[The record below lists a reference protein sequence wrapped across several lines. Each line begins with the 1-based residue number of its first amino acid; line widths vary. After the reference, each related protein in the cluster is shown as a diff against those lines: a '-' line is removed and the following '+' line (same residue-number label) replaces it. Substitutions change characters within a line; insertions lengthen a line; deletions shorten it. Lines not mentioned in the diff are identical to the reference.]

1 MAFMGEGGGYSSKV
15 FIFNE
20 KEIFKEFNGGLSYRE
35 KAIWTVLYFQDSCN
49 NKSLSEFSGKKALFS
64 IGPRSNRM
72 LSGQSSVLGLGV
84 TFGKYSKS
92 ENRLT
97 IKMPIQ
103 PKPERQLPDSVM
115 CLDCTVC

>member
-20 KEIFKEFNGGLSYRE
+20 KEIFKELNGGLSYRE
-35 KAIWTVLYFQDSCN
+35 KAIWTVLYFQDSCH

-72 LSGQSSVLGLGV
+72 LSGQSSVLGFGV
-84 TFGKYSKS
+84 AFGKYSKS

-97 IKMPIQ
+97 IKMPLQ
-103 PKPERQLPDSVM
+103 PKPERQPPDSVM